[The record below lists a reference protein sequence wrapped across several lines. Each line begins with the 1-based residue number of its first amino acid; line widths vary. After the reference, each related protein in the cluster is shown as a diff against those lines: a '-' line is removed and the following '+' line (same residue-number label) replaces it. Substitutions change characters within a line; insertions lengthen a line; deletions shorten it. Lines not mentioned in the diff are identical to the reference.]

1 MGAPSTTKTEIAV
14 RGHRS
19 AAEST
24 RHSGGSDEHDSEE
37 EPAEEGT
44 HRKSSQTQSG
54 PVHCTRA
61 RAKGSGERR
70 AWCCSLSSSGNHNA
84 AVSEVFTLA
93 CATQVAAPDTPK
105 IRTLILRDLFDQLP
119 FKPTDLVPIRD
130 YAGELTSR
138 VSPSCLRAVVSS
150 PSTWRAG
157 E

>member
-14 RGHRS
+14 RGHRT

-44 HRKSSQTQSG
+44 HSKSSQTQSG

-61 RAKGSGERR
+61 RAKGSGERT

-84 AVSEVFTLA
+84 AVSKVFTEA
-93 CATQVAAPDTPK
+93 TTIARCARF
-105 IRTLILRDLFDQLP
+105 RTKADLNPSSFDETRQ
-119 FKPTDLVPIRD
+119 
-130 YAGELTSR
+130 AG
-138 VSPSCLRAVVSS
+138 VSQIVVSVNGRMS
-150 PSTWRAG
+150 SSGQPTLFS
-157 E
+157 

>member
-1 MGAPSTTKTEIAV
+1 VLGQRGSLGAPSTTKTEIAV
-14 RGHRS
+14 WGYRTV
-19 AAEST
+19 AEST
-24 RHSGGSDEHDSEE
+24 RHSGGSDELDSAE

-44 HRKSSQTQSG
+44 HSKSSQTQSG

-70 AWCCSLSSSGNHNA
+70 AWCRSPSSSGNHNA

-119 FKPTDLVPIRD
+119 SKPTDLVPPKRLCG
-130 YAGELTSR
+130 AS
-138 VSPSCLRAVVSS
+138 
-150 PSTWRAG
+150 
-157 E
+157 